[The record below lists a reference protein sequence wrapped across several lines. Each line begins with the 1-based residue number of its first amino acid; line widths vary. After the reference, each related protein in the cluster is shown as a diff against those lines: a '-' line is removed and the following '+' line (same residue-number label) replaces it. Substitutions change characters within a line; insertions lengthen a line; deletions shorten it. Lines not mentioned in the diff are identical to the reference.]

1 MGSVVIAERTIH
13 YHAVDGPA
21 ARGGRRVLYVHGTGC
36 SSEVWIPHMTAVADA
51 HAPVAI
57 DLPGHGRS
65 PGRGFRGIADYA
77 YFVVELAKTLGW
89 DRFVMVGHSMGGAIA
104 LLTALH
110 HPELLD
116 GLVLVDTG
124 ARLRVHPAL
133 LRGAREA
140 ATAALAPATDR
151 SWAYAGA
158 TPQSVV
164 DAVQRLTAATDPWV
178 TYGDWIADD
187 TFDVMSRL
195 KDIRVPTQ
203 IACGAEDRLTPVKYH
218 ELLAAQISGARLTII
233 EKAGHWVFWE
243 QPETFTRAVRAF
255 LDGLP
260 PSSARAAR
268 STP

>member
-1 MGSVVIAERTIH
+1 MGSIVIAERTIQ
-13 YHAVDGPA
+13 YRAVAGPA
-21 ARGGRRVLYVHGTGC
+21 ARGQRVLYVHGTGC
-36 SSEVWIPHMTAVADA
+36 NSEVWMPHMQAIADA

-57 DLPGHGRS
+57 DLPGHGGS

-77 YFVVELAKTLGW
+77 YFVVELARTLGW

-124 ARLRVHPAL
+124 ARLRVSPAL
-133 LRGAREA
+133 LRGSREA
-140 ATAALAPATDR
+140 ATAALTPVADR
-151 SWAYAGA
+151 SWAYAGS

-164 DAVQRLTAATDPWV
+164 DAVQKLTAPTDPWV

-187 TFDVMSRL
+187 TFDVMSRV
-195 KDIRVPTQ
+195 KDIRVPTL
-203 IACGAEDRLTPVKYH
+203 IVCGAEDRLTPVKYH
-218 ELLAAQISGARLTII
+218 EFLTAQISGSRLTII
-233 EKAGHWVFWE
+233 EGAGHWVFWE
-243 QPETFTRAVRAF
+243 QPETFTQTVRGF
-255 LDGLP
+255 LDSLP

-268 STP
+268 SKP

>member
-1 MGSVVIAERTIH
+1 MGSIVIAERTIQ

-21 ARGGRRVLYVHGTGC
+21 ARRGQRVLYVHGTGC
-36 SSEVWIPHMTAVADA
+36 NSEVWIPHMKAIGDA
-51 HAPVAI
+51 HTPVAI
-57 DLPGHGRS
+57 DLPGHGGS

-77 YFVVELAKTLGW
+77 YFVVELARTLGW

-124 ARLRVHPAL
+124 ARLRVNPAL
-133 LRGAREA
+133 LRGSREA
-140 ATAALAPATDR
+140 ATAALTPVADR
-151 SWAYAGA
+151 SWAYAGS

-164 DAVQRLTAATDPWV
+164 DAVQKLTAATDPWV

-187 TFDVMSRL
+187 TFDVMSRV
-195 KDIRVPTQ
+195 KDIRVPTL
-203 IACGAEDRLTPVKYH
+203 IVCGAEDRLTPVKYH
-218 ELLAAQISGARLTII
+218 EFLAAQISGSRLTII
-233 EKAGHWVFWE
+233 EGAGHWVFWE
-243 QPETFTRAVRAF
+243 QPETFTQTIRGF
-255 LDGLP
+255 LDSLP

-268 STP
+268 SKP